1 MGEKLIRPPCDVN
14 RQLVA
19 YRHVARHA
27 QDVPPTTRT
36 GVVSGGRLPDS
47 CQEER
52 MNPGVILIAAIVLTG
67 VAALTGLR
75 VLYEYERG
83 VIFRL
88 GKLTRAKGPGLVV
101 LIPFGIDRLRKMDLR
116 IVALD
121 IAPQDTITKD
131 NVSVRVN
138 AVVYFR
144 VSDPTRA
151 VIEIEDY
158 YFATSQLAQ
167 TTLRSVIGQSE
178 LDELLAER
186 ERINEVVR
194 AIIDEGTDRWGIEV
208 TGVEIKDIDL
218 PQEMKRAMAKQAEA
232 ERERRAKVINAEG
245 EYQASAKLVAAAEII
260 EPFPVAMQLRF
271 LQTVTEVAVENNS
284 TTLFPIP
291 IDLFSPFVKTAEPAN
306 PEARANALQKAA
318 AMIGESASQDS
329 VQGMLIDVG
338 KGSIGLGQT
347 APTPGEMA
355 PSNELRE
362 KRGEEVDEEPASEE

>member
-1 MGEKLIRPPCDVN
+1 METL
-14 RQLVA
+14 LVA
-19 YRHVARHA
+19 ATAV
-27 QDVPPTTRT
+27 
-36 GVVSGGRLPDS
+36 GGLGLLTSLR
-47 CQEER
+47 
-52 MNPGVILIAAIVLTG
+52 ILF
-67 VAALTGLR
+67 
-75 VLYEYERG
+75 EYERG

-88 GKLTRAKGPGLVV
+88 GKLTRAKGPGLIFLV
-101 LIPFGIDRLRKMDLR
+101 PFGVERMRKMDLR

-144 VSDPTRA
+144 VADPTKA
-151 VIEIEDY
+151 VVEIEDY

-194 AIIDEGTDRWGIEV
+194 GIIDQGTDQWGIEV

-232 ERERRAKVINAEG
+232 ERERRAKVISAEG
-245 EYQASAKLVAAAEII
+245 EYQASTKLAAAAEII
-260 EPFPVAMQLRF
+260 QQFPGAMQLRF
-271 LQTVTEVAVENNS
+271 LQTVVEIAAENNS

-291 IDLFSPFVKTAEPAN
+291 IELFRSFVE
-306 PEARANALQKAA
+306 
-318 AMIGESASQDS
+318 
-329 VQGMLIDVG
+329 
-338 KGSIGLGQT
+338 KG
-347 APTPGEMA
+347 
-355 PSNELRE
+355 
-362 KRGEEVDEEPASEE
+362 EPASEEARARALKAAAESMISGLPDTDDKTQLEGAARRMLGATRKPARERQPARSSEPEE

>member
-1 MGEKLIRPPCDVN
+1 MD
-14 RQLVA
+14 
-19 YRHVARHA
+19 
-27 QDVPPTTRT
+27 PTTLAAI
-36 GVVSGGRLPDS
+36 G
-47 CQEER
+47 
-52 MNPGVILIAAIVLTG
+52 IAAIGGAIMTG
-67 VAALTGLR
+67 VR
-75 VLYEYERG
+75 VLFEYERG
-83 VIFRL
+83 VVFRL
-88 GKLTRAKGPGLVV
+88 GKLKRSRGPGLI
-101 LIPFGIDRLRKMDLR
+101 LLFPFGVDRMKKMDLR

-144 VSDPTRA
+144 VADPTKA

-194 AIIDEGTDRWGIEV
+194 VIIDEGTDAWGIDV

-232 ERERRAKVINAEG
+232 ERERRAKVINATG
-245 EYQASAKLVAAAEII
+245 EYQASAKLAEAAEII
-260 EPFPVAMQLRF
+260 EQFPVAMQLRF

-291 IDLFSPFVKTAEPAN
+291 IDLFAPFVQEKQPAS
-306 PEARANALQKAA
+306 PEARAKALKAA
-318 AMIGESASQDS
+318 TDAMVTSLPGGEQVAGVLTPD
-329 VQGMLIDVG
+329 
-338 KGSIGLGQT
+338 
-347 APTPGEMA
+347 PTPA
-355 PSNELRE
+355 ELPGDSTKALSE
-362 KRGEEVDEEPASEE
+362 GGSDEGAHEEPSEG

>member
-1 MGEKLIRPPCDVN
+1 MDPSAI
-14 RQLVA
+14 LVPA
-19 YRHVARHA
+19 VA
-27 QDVPPTTRT
+27 
-36 GVVSGGRLPDS
+36 VVAVG
-47 CQEER
+47 
-52 MNPGVILIAAIVLTG
+52 ILTS
-67 VAALTGLR
+67 LR
-75 VLYEYERG
+75 VLFEYERG

-88 GKLTRAKGPGLVV
+88 GKLTRAKGPGLIFLV
-101 LIPFGIDRLRKMDLR
+101 PFGVERMRKMDLR

-144 VSDPTRA
+144 VADPTKA

-194 AIIDEGTDRWGIEV
+194 EIIDEGTDKWGIEV

-232 ERERRAKVINAEG
+232 ERERRAKVISAEG
-245 EYQASAKLVAAAEII
+245 EYQASTKLAAAAEII
-260 EPFPVAMQLRF
+260 EQFPAAMQLRF
-271 LQTVTEVAVENNS
+271 LQTVVEVAAENNS

-291 IDLFSPFVKTAEPAN
+291 IELFRSFVEPGRTVDAETR
-306 PEARANALQKAA
+306 ARALKAA
-318 AMIGESASQDS
+318 AESMVESLPTGSDRGTLEGAARRMLGMSQS
-329 VQGMLIDVG
+329 AG
-338 KGSIGLGQT
+338 K
-347 APTPGEMA
+347 
-355 PSNELRE
+355 E
-362 KRGEEVDEEPASEE
+362 KEPERAGGKED